1 MAVHADLAIAVQIIE
16 QHELPGQPVVIRGDF
31 LAENGEPRV
40 AVALTEIAQHLVVGA
55 IFLDDVEHVLD
66 GRPNAD
72 VAGNNSG
79 RRRSLGGYQL
89 IVVVRRIIVYLF
101 GPAAQVRL

>member
-1 MAVHADLAIAVQIIE
+1 MAVHADLAIAVEIVE
-16 QHELPGQPVVIRGDF
+16 QHELPGELVVIGGDF
-31 LAENGEPRV
+31 LAEDGEARV
-40 AVALTEIAQHLVVGA
+40 AVALTEISQHLVVRA

-79 RRRSLGGYQL
+79 RRRSLGGYEL
-89 IVVVRRIIVYLF
+89 IVVIRRIVIYLF
-101 GPAAQVRL
+101 GPPALVRL